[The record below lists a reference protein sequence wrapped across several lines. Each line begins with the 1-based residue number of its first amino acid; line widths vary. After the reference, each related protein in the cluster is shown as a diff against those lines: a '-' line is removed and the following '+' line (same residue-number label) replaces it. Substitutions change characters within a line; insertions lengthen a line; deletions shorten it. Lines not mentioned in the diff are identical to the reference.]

1 LLKLSLC
8 HRLVRAFAVPRKI
21 SSRLSGALGERKSG
35 MVFLVRLERERNSTR
50 HSVMRRFFMLN
61 VLAGRWFYYVLLL
74 QDQSEWF
81 FSAREFCR
89 ET

>member
-1 LLKLSLC
+1 LLNFPFC
-8 HRLVRAFAVPRKI
+8 HRPFRAFAVPRTI
-21 SSRLSGALGERKSG
+21 SSRLSGALGDSKAG